1 MEKQIDFEKRLREIK
16 FITEHSLTENQ
27 LKQLIKE
34 KTERARLY
42 SYAVRKREALLA
54 ESR

>member
-16 FITEHSLTENQ
+16 FITEHSLTEDQ

-34 KTERARLY
+34 KAERAKLY
-42 SYAVRKREALLA
+42 SRAVRKREALFV